1 MEIFVQN
8 IMQQFGYLGIFLLI
22 FIENLFP
29 PIPSEVILLFGGFMT
44 VSAGLSVPGTVA
56 AATAG
61 SIVGALV
68 LYYLGFKLGTHG
80 IGRFFNGRV
89 GDLLGLS
96 PKDLVKTTDWFHRKG
111 PLAVFFCR
119 FVPLIRSL
127 ISLPAGITRM
137 KLPLFL
143 LLTVVGS
150 AIWNTALVLLGH
162 YAGQGWHQYKDI
174 ISSYSGIFVRVLAV
188 AVVLW
193 LGWRILRR
201 NRLKEN
207 ES

>member
-1 MEIFVQN
+1 METLVQD

-61 SIVGALV
+61 SMAGALV
-68 LYYLGFKLGTHG
+68 LYYLGLKLGHHG
-80 IGRFFNGRV
+80 IGRFFSGRI
-89 GDLLGLS
+89 GDILGLS
-96 PKDLVKTTDWFHRKG
+96 PDDLVKTTDWFHRKG

-119 FVPLIRSL
+119 FIPLIRSL
-127 ISLPAGITRM
+127 ISLPAGITGMR
-137 KLPLFL
+137 LPLFL

-150 AIWNTALVLLGH
+150 AIWNTALVFLGH
-162 YAGQGWHQYKDI
+162 YAGQGWHRYQDI
-174 ISSYSGIFVRVLAV
+174 ISGYSSIVVRVLAA

-193 LGWRILRR
+193 LLWRIVKRR
-201 NRLKEN
+201 KLKEN